1 MIEKVNFGNSFA
13 YISDYWSPKIAGELN
28 RQHVKLAKLKGEF
41 VWHKH
46 DQEDELFLVI
56 SGELIIELRDK
67 KLVLKEGEMVIIL
80 KGVEHKPVAENE
92 VDILLFEPI
101 STLNTGEVSSDLRKE
116 NLDWI

>member
-28 RQHVKLAKLKGEF
+28 GQHVKLAKLKGEF

-92 VDILLFEPI
+92 VEILLFEPI